1 MTRKHRSDSVKGLLA
16 ASAEQDKGYSVPD
29 GLCPLTEREQL
40 AWGQYCLARGSWKE
54 AELRILHRSV
64 KLETDLE
71 TLQEEARAT
80 PAIYTK
86 PSGDLS
92 EHPVHL
98 AVRGRLKSLQSEL
111 RMIGLQCSP
120 DRKAGA
126 GNSGRYVTPSQFAVS
141 SNPHSLLAQPFD

>member
-29 GLCPLTEREQL
+29 GLCPLTECEQL

-54 AELRILHRSV
+54 AELRILHRAV

-86 PSGDLS
+86 PSDDIS

-120 DRKAGA
+120 DRKAGV
-126 GNSGRYVTPSQFAVS
+126 GNSGRFARAGVPSEL
-141 SNPHSLLAQPFD
+141 HSLLAQPVD